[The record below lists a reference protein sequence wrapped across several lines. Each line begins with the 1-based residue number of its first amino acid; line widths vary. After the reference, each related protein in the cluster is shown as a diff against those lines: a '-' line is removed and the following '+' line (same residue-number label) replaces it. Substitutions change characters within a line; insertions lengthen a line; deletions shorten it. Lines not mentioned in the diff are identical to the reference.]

1 MGGRTIIT
9 GLSAKLFDPDA
20 GSGVALRNYL
30 GAALADSFEH
40 IFDACAAHLEI
51 DTRRCTAL
59 VERLKSGSREMPWL
73 FSLHFRLVEE
83 INRDRLDRAA
93 AVIASLTGLGEAR
106 SGVSVLC
113 SGMDTFPLG
122 EDIALDYFRGE
133 QRRIR
138 FDPVASE
145 DAEKM
150 RVNLAQAIAYL
161 RKVSPGLAGELEE
174 MITTVFVVHGRAVRK
189 EDAEHLDFEGSSAL
203 RAFGGIVCNTKT
215 DRLTV
220 ATALVLVHEH
230 AHNVLFAL
238 SPSQGV
244 VTNADDE
251 LFSSPLRIDPRPMEG
266 IFHATFVLARMIYWL
281 ELVRGSRLV
290 ASDELAYAEMM
301 LEEIT
306 PRYHEGVET
315 VDRYGKLTEQG
326 RMALEQAEHYMASR
340 AA

>member
-1 MGGRTIIT
+1 MTC
-9 GLSAKLFDPDA
+9 LSAGLFDPDA
-20 GSGVALRNYL
+20 DSGVALRSYV
-30 GAALADSFEH
+30 GTSLASSFEH
-40 IFDACAAHLEI
+40 IFEACAPHLKL
-51 DTRRCTAL
+51 DTQRCNAL
-59 VERLKSGSREMPWL
+59 VERLRSGSRELPWL

-83 INRDRLDRAA
+83 ISRDRLDRATA
-93 AVIASLTGLGEAR
+93 IITSLAGLDEAQ

-113 SGMDTFPLG
+113 LGEDTFPMG

-133 QRRIR
+133 QRKIR
-138 FDPVASE
+138 FDPVPKVDAAS
-145 DAEKM
+145 M
-150 RVNLAQAIAYL
+150 RANLAEAIEYL

-174 MITTVFVVHGRAVRK
+174 MITTIFVVRGVAVLQ

-215 DRLTV
+215 DRIV
-220 ATALVLVHEH
+220 AANALVLVHEH

-238 SPSQGV
+238 SPEQGV

-281 ELVRGSRLV
+281 ELVCGSHLV
-290 ASDELAYAEMM
+290 ASEDVAYAKMM
-301 LEEIT
+301 LTDLT

-315 VDRYGKLTEQG
+315 IARHAKLTEQG
-326 RMALEQAEHYMASR
+326 RIALEQADQFMASR